1 MFIGAVVVQDDVND
15 FAGWHLGLE
24 GIEETDELLMPTRC
38 MQRPMT
44 LPSSTSRAANSV
56 VVTWRV

>member
-1 MFIGAVVVQDDVND
+1 MGAVVVQDNVND

-24 GIEETDELLMPTRC
+24 GIEEADELLCRWRC

-44 LPSSTSRAANSV
+44 LPSSASRAANSV
-56 VVTWRV
+56 VVPWRL